1 MIGLYRG
8 TGDTGIVMGD
18 NGSTPLW
25 IAEDGSWGTSPVTIF
40 DCHHWTAQDF
50 QDLDNAPDA
59 EKCQL
64 AKTITDDAQAFH
76 EAQVLEFVEQTR
88 EQALQLGI
96 RMFHLTDNGMDELV

>member
-8 TGDTGIVMGD
+8 TGDTSIIMGD

-64 AKTITDDAQAFH
+64 AKTITDDATSYHDAKVQS
-76 EAQVLEFVEQTR
+76 FVEQTR
-88 EQALQLGI
+88 DQALQLGI